1 MLEKQHHKPSI
12 FWWFI
17 LAIDARS
24 TIRVVY
30 YCFTNMLVV
39 HNGTKWKLLGFNGI
53 YGTKLIFNIGDN
65 LEIDYLTKNGDEW
78 DKTMYLS
85 VY

>member
-1 MLEKQHHKPSI
+1 
-12 FWWFI
+12 
-17 LAIDARS
+17 
-24 TIRVVY
+24 
-30 YCFTNMLVV
+30 MLVV